1 MSSKSKILF
10 TALFFSLTTFI
21 SAQSASAIWPL
32 SNPSTGGTGFSPN
45 VSGLIDAANELL
57 KGMEINQ
64 YTGFNNSQRIRMA
77 GTNNTWAAN
86 IIDKIDTVYV
96 QFSVKPKKGI
106 TFEINKINMLIGAAS
121 TNFMK
126 ARIFYSTK
134 SDFST
139 PAEINYSTGSA
150 SNFLIS
156 GGQTE
161 VKAEINVSLN
171 EDETFYL
178 RIYPWNE
185 ATAIQSGKYMTL
197 QNVEISGTTKG
208 NVEANL
214 AAVSTSSVTYI
225 STTFATSGGNIV
237 NDGGGIISER
247 GICWNSAGNPS
258 ITDNKKIAGSGVGSY
273 KVVMQNLL
281 PATKYYIRA
290 YAVNSAGT
298 AYGEEISFTTLTQK
312 SVPQLTTSSV
322 SNILVKTAQAGGSVI
337 NWGGDSV
344 FVRGVC
350 YGENPNPT
358 VNNFKT
364 INGAD
369 IGSFSTVI
377 GNLKENTKYY
387 LRAYA
392 ENSVGVGYGDEVSFN
407 TQSPAA
413 AITKTVAL
421 DGTGDYSTVQS
432 AFDAV
437 PTNYTGK
444 YIIFV
449 KNGTYKEKL
458 KLTSAKVN
466 VVIRGESRDNTILT
480 YDDYSGKPGT
490 SIGTS
495 TSETLAIQA
504 NDVTLENITVQNTA
518 TQAQAVALNITGD
531 RIIVNNCNIEGY
543 QDTYYTWNSGRV
555 YNINSKISGTV
566 DFIFGHGVAVFDNCN
581 IHIRR
586 NTGTLTAAATKA
598 GYKFGYVFLNCKISA
613 DSIGYDGAPITRFL
627 LGRPWQ
633 NSPRT
638 VFIRCEQPV
647 TLNPVGWSEW
657 NVTPA
662 LYAEYKCFGP
672 GSDYS
677 QRLASIS
684 RQLTDDEA
692 KEYTLANIFSMSA
705 GPEFGFDWMPEI
717 TTSVE
722 NSGQT
727 NIEIPASFTLEQN
740 YPNPFNP
747 ITTIKYSLP
756 SNVETFLAT
765 SVRVYDVLG
774 KEVAVLVN
782 QKQSAGNYEIKFD
795 GSKLASGVYFYKL
808 QAGDFISIKKLVLM
822 K

>member
-1 MSSKSKILF
+1 MSLKSKILIL
-10 TALFFSLTTFI
+10 ALFFSLTTFI
-21 SAQSASAIWPL
+21 PAQSASAIWPL

-57 KGMEINQ
+57 KGTEINQ

-86 IIDKIDTVYV
+86 IIDKIDTVYT

-161 VKAEINVSLN
+161 VNAEINVSLN

-258 ITDNKKIAGSGVGSY
+258 IADNKKIAGSGVGSY

-322 SNILVKTAQAGGSVI
+322 TNILVKTAQAGGSVI
-337 NWGGDSV
+337 SWGGDSV

-358 VNNFKT
+358 VNYFRT
-364 INGAD
+364 INSSD

-444 YIIFV
+444 YIIFI

-458 KLTSAKVN
+458 KLTSGKVN

-495 TSETLAIQA
+495 TSESLAIQA
-504 NDVTLENITVQNTA
+504 SDVTLENITVQNTA

-613 DSIGYDGAPITRFL
+613 DSIGYDGTPITRFL

-705 GPEFGFDWMPEI
+705 GPEFGFDWIPEI

-756 SNVETFLAT
+756 SNVETLLVT
-765 SVRVYDVLG
+765 SLRVYDVLG

-782 QKQSAGNYEIKFD
+782 QKQSAGN
-795 GSKLASGVYFYKL
+795 
-808 QAGDFISIKKLVLM
+808 
-822 K
+822 

>member
-1 MSSKSKILF
+1 MLTKSKILITILIFAF
-10 TALFFSLTTFI
+10 TTLV
-21 SAQSASAIWPL
+21 SAQTASATWPL
-32 SNPSTGGTGFSPN
+32 SNPSSGGTGFNPN
-45 VSGLIDAANELL
+45 VSGLINAANELL
-57 KGMEINQ
+57 KGTEINQ
-64 YTGFNNSQRIRMA
+64 YTGANNSQRIRMA
-77 GTNNTWAAN
+77 GTNNTWPAN
-86 IIDKIDTVYV
+86 LIDKIDTVYV
-96 QFSVKPKKGI
+96 QFSVSPKKGI
-106 TFEINKINMLIGAAS
+106 TFEIKKISMLIGAAS
-121 TNFMK
+121 TNYMK
-126 ARIFYSTK
+126 ARIFYSEK
-134 SDFST
+134 SDFSNPT
-139 PAEINYSTGSA
+139 EINYSTGSL

-156 GGQTE
+156 GGQST
-161 VKAEINVSLN
+161 VNAEINVTIN

-185 ATAIQSGKYMTL
+185 YSAIQSGKYMTL
-197 QNVEISGTTKG
+197 QNVEISGTTIG

-214 AAVSTSSVTYI
+214 AAVSTSSASYI
-225 STTFATSGGNIV
+225 STTFATSGGNII
-237 NDGGGIISER
+237 NDGGGLISER
-247 GICWNSAGNPS
+247 GICWNTIGNPS
-258 ITDNKKIAGSGVGSY
+258 TSDDKKNAGSGVGSF
-273 KVVMQNLL
+273 KVLMQNLL

-298 AYGEEISFTTLTQK
+298 SYGDEISFTTLNQK
-312 SVPQLTTSSV
+312 IVPQLTTNSV
-322 SNILVKTAQAGGSVI
+322 TNILVKTAHAGGSVTA
-337 NWGGDSV
+337 WGGDSV

-350 YGENPNPT
+350 YSENSNPT

-364 INGAD
+364 INGSD

-392 ENSVGVGYGDEVSFN
+392 ENSVGVGYGNEVSFT
-407 TQSPAA
+407 TQSPAVS
-413 AITKTVAL
+413 ITKTVSL
-421 DGTGDYSTVQS
+421 DGTGDYTTVQS

-437 PTNYTGK
+437 PANYTGK
-444 YIIFV
+444 YIIFI

-458 KLTSAKVN
+458 KLISGKVN

-504 NDVTLENITVQNTA
+504 NDVTLENIIVQNTA

-531 RIIVNNCNIEGY
+531 RIIVNNCHIDGY

-581 IHIRR
+581 IHIKR
-586 NTGTLTAAATKA
+586 NTGTLTAAATKD
-598 GYKFGYVFLNCKISA
+598 GYKFGYVFLDCKITA
-613 DSIGYDGAPITRFL
+613 DSIGYDGAPISRFL

-638 VFIRCEQPV
+638 VFIRCEQPAS
-647 TLNPVGWSEW
+647 LNPVGWAEW
-657 NVTPA
+657 NVIPA
-662 LYAEYKCFGP
+662 LYAEYKCYGP

-677 QRLASIS
+677 QRLTSIS

-692 KEYTLANIFSMSA
+692 KEYTITNIFSMST

-722 NSGQT
+722 NKGKLNS
-727 NIEIPASFTLEQN
+727 EIPAKFSLEQN

-747 ITTIKYSLP
+747 TTLIKYQISEL
-756 SNVETFLAT
+756 SDVTLK
-765 SVRVYDVLG
+765 VYDLLG
-774 KEVAVLVN
+774 REVTTLVN
-782 QKQSAGNYEIKFD
+782 EVKQPGEYSVEFITKNDEY
-795 GSKLASGVYFYKL
+795 SSGIYFYELKT
-808 QAGDFISIKKLVLM
+808 QKYRAVKKLVLL